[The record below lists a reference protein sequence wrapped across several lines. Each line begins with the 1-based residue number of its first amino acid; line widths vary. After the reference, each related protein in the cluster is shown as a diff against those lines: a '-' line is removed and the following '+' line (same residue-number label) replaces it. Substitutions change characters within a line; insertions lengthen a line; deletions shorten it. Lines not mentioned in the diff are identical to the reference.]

1 MQLGFPNVGAVFID
15 QRDKRALSS
24 AIATSELGREFQT
37 ASATTDDDNFVLFVH
52 FYAGDQVKQFRLGHQ
67 TASNATS

>member
-1 MQLGFPNVGAVFID
+1 
-15 QRDKRALSS
+15 
-24 AIATSELGREFQT
+24 
-37 ASATTDDDNFVLFVH
+37 VLFVH